1 MMFSSSSTKRQYGRH
16 SWSGM
21 ELLIRTPPRDTFASA
36 PSLRAEPLSPSAYE
50 PLYNHSLPPQQPLR
64 SPKLAMPHQN
74 YYYPQQ
80 GQMPQVPSLSQ
91 QLQQI
96 QMEQQSPQAQRFQQ
110 SPQAQRY
117 QQAQPLPHQPH
128 QMQGQQ
134 SQQLHGP
141 QDQVQAQPQ
150 TQSLNG
156 PNGAMNGSHG
166 AMDGSN
172 GAMNGTHGTMNGSN
186 GVMAVAQPGLPETP
200 QEPRLMFPNGTPHV
214 VKCGA
219 CGFEMRPE
227 MTFLEWL
234 NHCAHGRNYGD
245 DELDYDICVC
255 DVAFMT
261 AKDMQEHQQEY
272 GCKMRR

>member
-1 MMFSSSSTKRQYGRH
+1 
-16 SWSGM
+16 
-21 ELLIRTPPRDTFASA
+21 
-36 PSLRAEPLSPSAYE
+36 
-50 PLYNHSLPPQQPLR
+50 
-64 SPKLAMPHQN
+64 
-74 YYYPQQ
+74 
-80 GQMPQVPSLSQ
+80 MPQVPSLSQ

-166 AMDGSN
+166 AMD
-172 GAMNGTHGTMNGSN
+172 GTHGTMNGSN